1 MELDESIR
9 KRLESCSITEDDA
22 LAILDWQLSLP
33 AEEMDCDLIRECD
46 LFLSPD
52 AEGLGE
58 ERANALF
65 ARITAAI
72 DAEEQAKAP
81 AVEQKRRRRTKT
93 SAHRRPGKLMA
104 VILLAA
110 LLLALSIGGVAYTY
124 HRGVLNFTEDF
135 GFAPMVA
142 QDGAEEFVQSGTLAH
157 AEFEHVIVD
166 VLEAVYDGAELRVVY
181 SLTDKSGKL
190 TLAEHAADAYEMPG
204 AKEGEVHMC
213 DYILINGQ
221 DAYFNNTWEMPGEA
235 PGQMLYYL
243 QTNLPAWGVDVSG
256 AETLTIGL
264 PMLPRAEGSRSS
276 GVIEFTIPATVP
288 EGLVR
293 GATIKEAT
301 VGGHPVCVEK
311 AVFSPLS
318 GYIQIGIDGMDEAFY
333 HHNLNNYPSI
343 YGMDGYEL
351 TKAAPEGPLH
361 YADGHASL
369 SFSITPPEGDW
380 PEEMILALEFNDY
393 SPDWEI
399 TVCVEP
405 KAEESEK

>member
-1 MELDESIR
+1 MELDETIR

-33 AEEMDCDLIRECD
+33 AEDMDCDLIRECD

-58 ERANALF
+58 ARADALF

-72 DAEEQAKAP
+72 DAEAQAEAPANQPHRRRPKAP
-81 AVEQKRRRRTKT
+81 
-93 SAHRRPGKLMA
+93 AHRRPGKLMA

-110 LLLALSIGGVAYTY
+110 LLLALSIGSVAYTY

-142 QDGAEEFVQSGTLAH
+142 QDGAEEFVQSGSLAH

-166 VLEAVYDGAELRVVY
+166 VLEAVYDGADLRVVY
-181 SLTDKSGKL
+181 SLIDKSGEL
-190 TLAEHAADAYEMPG
+190 TLAEHTENGYEMPG

-213 DYILINGQ
+213 DAILVNGQ
-221 DAYFNNTWEMPGEA
+221 DAYFYDTWEMPGDE

-243 QTNLPAWGVDVSG
+243 QTSLPAWGVDVSG

-264 PMLPRAEGSRSS
+264 PMLPRVEGVPGP
-276 GVIEFTIPATVP
+276 GVIEFTIPAAVP

-293 GATIKEAT
+293 GAVLKEDA
-301 VGGHPVCVEK
+301 VGGHPVSVAK

-318 GYIQIGIDGMDEAFY
+318 GFLQLRIEGLTEDTYRRDFTGWA
-333 HHNLNNYPSI
+333 SI
-343 YGMDGYEL
+343 YDMNGDEL
-351 TKAAPEGPLH
+351 TACHPEKDEFTEEAAMIG
-361 YADGHASL
+361 
-369 SFSITPPEGDW
+369 FTITPPEGDW

-393 SPDWEI
+393 SPDWEV

-405 KAEESEK
+405 RADKE

>member
-1 MELDESIR
+1 MELDENIR

-22 LAILDWQLSLP
+22 LVILEWQLSLP
-33 AEEMDCDLIRECD
+33 AEEMDCGLIRECD

-58 ERANALF
+58 ERADALF

-72 DAEEQAKAP
+72 DAEAP
-81 AVEQKRRRRTKT
+81 AVQSHRRPKAP
-93 SAHRRPGKLMA
+93 AHRRPGKLMA

-135 GFAPMVA
+135 GFAPMGA
-142 QDGAEEFVQSGTLAH
+142 QDGAEEFVQSGSLAH

-181 SLTDKSGKL
+181 SLTDKSGEL

-204 AKEGEVHMC
+204 SKEGEVHMC

-221 DAYFNNTWEMPGEA
+221 DAYFNNTWEMPGEP
-235 PGQMLYYL
+235 PGQRLYYL

-256 AETLTIGL
+256 AETLTLGL
-264 PMLPRAEGSRSS
+264 PMLPRAEDSHSS
-276 GVIEFTIPATVP
+276 GVIEFTIPAAVP

-293 GATIKEAT
+293 GATIKETT
-301 VGGHPVCVEK
+301 VGGYSVSVEK
-311 AVFSPLS
+311 AVFSPLN
-318 GYIQIGIDGMDEAFY
+318 GFIQLKLGITEEFFHQRLTNFAT
-333 HHNLNNYPSI
+333 I
-343 YGMDGYEL
+343 YGMDGYVL
-351 TKAAPEGPLH
+351 TSCQTEGGLDI
-361 YADGHASL
+361 AEDGVIIG
-369 SFSITPPEGDW
+369 FTITPPEGDW
-380 PEEMILALEFNDY
+380 PEEMILALEFEDY
-393 SPDWEI
+393 SPDWEV

-405 KAEESEK
+405 KAETDEK

>member
-65 ARITAAI
+65 KRITAAI
-72 DAEEQAKAP
+72 DAEAQAEAP
-81 AVEQKRRRRTKT
+81 AGQKRRRRAKT
-93 SAHRRPGKLMA
+93 PAHRRPGKLMA

-142 QDGAEEFVQSGTLAH
+142 QDGAEEFVQSGSLAH

-181 SLTDKSGKL
+181 SLTDKSGAL
-190 TLAEHAADAYEMPG
+190 TPAEHEVNGYEMPG

-256 AETLTIGL
+256 AETLTLGL

-276 GVIEFTIPATVP
+276 GVIEFTIPAAVP

-293 GATIKEAT
+293 GATIKEST
-301 VGGHPVCVEK
+301 VGGYPVSVEK
-311 AVFSPLS
+311 AVFSPLN
-318 GYIQIGIDGMDEAFY
+318 GFIQLKLGITEEFY
-333 HHNLNNYPSI
+333 HQRLTNFASV
-343 YGMDGYEL
+343 YGMDGYQL
-351 TKAAPEGPLH
+351 TSCQSEGGLDV
-361 YADGHASL
+361 AEDGVIIG
-369 SFSITPPEGDW
+369 FTITPPKGDW
-380 PEEMILALEFNDY
+380 PEEMILALEFEDY
-393 SPDWEI
+393 SPDWEV

-405 KAEESEK
+405 KTEESEK